1 METINLIYSNFFNYH
16 QEILERYRQGTHKGI
31 RWITSLNNKN
41 DVDIVRSYIDKGIE
55 VRHVKDL
62 ITNSFALSDN
72 LFLFTIEKI
81 EKGKWG
87 NSVLCSNDRLYLDHY
102 DTVFETLW
110 KKGIDIQHRMKDIEE
125 GYNVNIETIPNPIE
139 SLKFYKEILQT
150 VKNEILI
157 MLASSSAF
165 FRIENNIGY
174 DILEELAY
182 QNIKVKILFP
192 SKIEFQ
198 NQIDNLKARYPKIK
212 FRILQ
217 SRLNSSI
224 GLTIIDKQRVLITEV
239 KDDTKINYID
249 AIGMTIFIEGKST
262 AMSYES
268 VFNIL
273 WKQAELYSNLEKA
286 FIRLQSHEKIQKE
299 FIEIAA
305 HEIRTPIQPIL
316 GFTQQLKDK

>member
-1 METINLIYSNFFNYH
+1 M
-16 QEILERYRQGTHKGI
+16 
-31 RWITSLNNKN
+31 
-41 DVDIVRSYIDKGIE
+41 
-55 VRHVKDL
+55 
-62 ITNSFALSDN
+62 
-72 LFLFTIEKI
+72 FLFTIEKI

-110 KKGIDIQHRMKDIEE
+110 KKGIDVQHRIKDIEE

-157 MLASSSAF
+157 MLVSSPAF

-182 QNIKVKILFP
+182 QNIKVKILFL

-198 NQIDNLKARYPKIK
+198 NQIDNLKASYPKIE

-249 AIGMTIFIEGKST
+249 AIGMTIFIEGKSA

-268 VFNIL
+268 IFNIL
-273 WKQAELYSNLEKA
+273 WKQAELYLNREKA
-286 FIRLQSHEKIQKE
+286 FIMLQSHEKIQKE

-316 GFTQQLKDK
+316 GFTQQLKDKIIDK